1 MKKDFLILAGISAGI
16 YFLSRKTQSVSGINE
31 RIDLFEN
38 YEKIPPKILKILNK
52 YENAFMDGDYKLLT
66 EALNLV
72 RKNGYTFE
80 FYLDGQAYGLRPINV
95 PLKKLKGYED
105 IGYNKHIDNK
115 SHNIK
120 INIGATPKQFSKFL
134 KAQKKQIEVSKKISE
149 KFINWEFPVPPVNTI
164 YWNFNDW
171 SNWILKYGKE
181 KK

>member
-1 MKKDFLILAGISAGI
+1 MKKDFLILAGIGASI

-31 RIDLFEN
+31 KIDLFEN

-52 YENAFMDGDYKLLT
+52 YENAFIDGDYKLLT

-95 PLKKLKGYED
+95 PLKKLKGYE
-105 IGYNKHIDNK
+105 
-115 SHNIK
+115 
-120 INIGATPKQFSKFL
+120 NIGATPKQFSKFL

-171 SNWILKYGKE
+171 SYWIKKYGKE

>member
-1 MKKDFLILAGISAGI
+1 MKKDFLILAGIGAGI

-95 PLKKLKGYED
+95 PLKKLKGYEN
-105 IGYNKHIDNK
+105 IGYNKHIDNN
-115 SHNIK
+115 SHNLNFT
-120 INIGATPKQFSKFL
+120 INENI
-134 KAQKKQIEVSKKISE
+134 SKKEIIKKWQELLKLYYKDLKNE
-149 KFINWEFPVPPVNTI
+149 KSAGIKNLLLETI
-164 YWNFNDW
+164 YD
-171 SNWILKYGKE
+171 IKKEIKKLK
-181 KK
+181 